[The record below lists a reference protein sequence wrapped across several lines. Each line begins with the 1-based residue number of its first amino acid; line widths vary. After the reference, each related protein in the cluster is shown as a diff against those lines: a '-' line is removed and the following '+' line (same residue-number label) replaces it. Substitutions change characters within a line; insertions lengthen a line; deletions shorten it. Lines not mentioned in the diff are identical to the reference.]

1 VEIGIAASVFVLVA
15 LAELPDKTMIATLI
29 MGSRYR
35 PLLVWLG
42 ASAAFA
48 IHAAI
53 AVAAG
58 QLLHLLPQRLLHGIT
73 TVLFGAAAAYL
84 LFVPER
90 REEERGVEEAVEPRR
105 WTRTTAAAFAV
116 IFVGEFGDLTQIL
129 IANLAARDHQPAAV
143 FVGALLGLSS
153 VAALGAF
160 TGAALLRVVP
170 FGTVRKVGGVV
181 LAILTVVSLI
191 TLIRG

>member
-1 VEIGIAASVFVLVA
+1 VEIGIATSVFVLVA

-84 LFVPER
+84 LFLPER
-90 REEERGVEEAVEPRR
+90 REEGVEEAVEPRR

-143 FVGALLGLSS
+143 FVGAFLGLSS

-181 LAILTVVSLI
+181 LAILTVVSLV

>member
-1 VEIGIAASVFVLVA
+1 MSIGVAASVFVLVA

-48 IHAAI
+48 VHAAI

-58 QLLHLLPQRLLHGIT
+58 QLLHLLPERWVHAVT
-73 TVLFGAAAAYL
+73 TVLFGAGAGYL
-84 LFVPER
+84 LFVPEH
-90 REEERGVEEAVEPRR
+90 REEERGVEEAVVPRN
-105 WTRTTAAAFAV
+105 WTRVAATAFTV

-129 IANLAARDHQPAAV
+129 IANLAARNHAPIAV
-143 FVGALLGLSS
+143 FVGAFAALSA
-153 VAALGAF
+153 VAAVGAF
-160 TGAALLRVVP
+160 TGAALLRIIP
-170 FGTVRKVGGVV
+170 FGVVRKVGGAV

-191 TLIRG
+191 VLIRG

>member
-1 VEIGIAASVFVLVA
+1 VQIGTVASVFVLVA

-35 PLLVWLG
+35 PSLVWLG

-58 QLLHLLPQRLLHGIT
+58 QLLHLLPQRALHAIT
-73 TVLFGAAAAYL
+73 TVLFGVAAAYL
-84 LFVPER
+84 LFVPEH
-90 REEERGVEEAVEPRR
+90 REEERGVDEAVEPRR
-105 WTRTTAAAFAV
+105 WTRTAAAAFAV

-143 FVGALLGLSS
+143 FVGAFGALTA

-160 TGAALLRVVP
+160 SGAALLRIVP
-170 FGTVRKVGGVV
+170 FGTVRKVGGAV
-181 LAILTVVSLI
+181 LAVLTVVSLV

>member
-1 VEIGIAASVFVLVA
+1 MEIGIAASVFVLVA

-90 REEERGVEEAVEPRR
+90 REEERGVEEAIEPRR

-129 IANLAARDHQPAAV
+129 IANLAARDHQPIAV
-143 FVGALLGLSS
+143 FVGAFLGLSS

-181 LAILTVVSLI
+181 LAILTVVSLV

>member
-1 VEIGIAASVFVLVA
+1 VQIGVVASVFVLVA
-15 LAELPDKTMIATLI
+15 LAELPDKTMIATLV

-35 PLLVWLG
+35 PSLVWLG
-42 ASAAFA
+42 ASAAFLV
-48 IHAAI
+48 HTVL

-58 QLLHLLPQRLLHGIT
+58 QLLHLLPQRALHAIT
-73 TVLFGAAAAYL
+73 TVLFGAASAYL

-90 REEERGVEEAVEPRR
+90 REEERGVDEAVESRR
-105 WTRTTAAAFAV
+105 WTRTAGAAFAV

-129 IANLAARDHQPAAV
+129 IANLAARDHAPAEV
-143 FVGALLGLSS
+143 FVGAFAALTS
-153 VAALGAF
+153 VAAVGAF

-170 FGTVRKVGGVV
+170 FATVRKVGGVV
-181 LAILTVVSLI
+181 LAVLTVASLV

>member
-1 VEIGIAASVFVLVA
+1 MSIGTIASVFVLVA

-48 IHAAI
+48 FHAAL

-73 TVLFGAAAAYL
+73 TVLFGGAAAYL

-105 WTRTTAAAFAV
+105 WTRIAATAFTV
-116 IFVGEFGDLTQIL
+116 IFIGEFGDLTQIL

-143 FVGALLGLSS
+143 FVGAFLALSS

-170 FGTVRKVGGVV
+170 FGTVRKLGGAV
-181 LAILTVVSLI
+181 LAILTVVSLV